1 MRPYLPRRYVTRVA
15 PHTRKAC
22 IRRLIK
28 CRREVWQAGCSDP
41 SQCREVQQLWATG
54 LLQPD
59 ISDVGHLP
67 ATTTGLVTQRRNT
80 VSKIEC
86 SVAGD
91 KTRLAHVVEDIIDY
105 F

>member
-1 MRPYLPRRYVTRVA
+1 VTRVA
-15 PHTRKAC
+15 PHTSKAC

-28 CRREVWQAGCSDP
+28 CRRDVWQAGCSDP